1 MLTPVEE
8 HILRAVCEGC
18 TNPEIAARLNLST
31 ETVNWYRK
39 RLLTKFGAR
48 NAVQLAGIVMREGI
62 L

>member
-1 MLTPVEE
+1 
-8 HILRAVCEGC
+8 
-18 TNPEIAARLNLST
+18 
-31 ETVNWYRK
+31 VNWYRK